1 MWENEANGL
10 WNINLNELNN
20 WILNN
25 ANNFDVN
32 KNINVNVNV
41 NTNGNTTWENVD
53 TGVNLDK
60 LNIQEDAPEQ
70 KETIDFN
77 IDENE
82 LIKNKKHY
90 HIRYWRIFT
99 ISMFT
104 IIVSALVSIFCYFY
118 NDYITNNLTD
128 TESNKTYKFVETVKD
143 FVNTYTKDIIKT
155 STNVDLLG
163 ENWKSELDTL
173 IASNLNYIQKRS
185 ILKTNVANLSN
196 NIISSYTKLNTIKK
210 DISKYGFFPKDLG
223 NIISESESIS
233 SIQNCLT
240 ALEAIKFSSAISVF
254 SYLDTF
260 TDSLAQSLWT
270 EKQTVT
276 DSIKKVTSRW
286 ESDINLYIKNCY
298 LNPFEI
304 WYDCNYIWDFDKYY
318 SIVWDKFDTEFFK
331 ELMKYTDS
339 KLEQTEVPSFTIS
352 FKEFNQESNEIT
364 FDIEINTFKEDEAEL
379 ARIGILSPHIFILN
393 SLINNL
399 KQSRFIIWNDIAIKT
414 IEVTPKT
421 INIWSSTFNV
431 NNSTNT
437 FTVRIKKEN
446 EIEIDDRVYADY

>member
-1 MWENEANGL
+1 MWEAENNQM
-10 WNINLNELNN
+10 WSINLNELNN

-25 ANNFDVN
+25 VNNFDVN
-32 KNINVNVNV
+32 KDINVNVNV
-41 NTNGNTTWENVD
+41 NTSATPEAIDSW
-53 TGVNLDK
+53 VNLDK
-60 LNIQEDAPEQ
+60 LNIQEEAPEV
-70 KETIDFN
+70 KENIDFS

-82 LIKNKKHY
+82 LAKKKQHY
-90 HIRYWRIFT
+90 HIRYRRIFT
-99 ISMFT
+99 LSMLT
-104 IIVSALVSIFCYFY
+104 IIVSVLASVFCYFY
-118 NDYITNNLTD
+118 NDYITNNLSDTD
-128 TESNKTYKFVETVKD
+128 SNKTYKFIETARD

-155 STNVDLLG
+155 SDNTNLLW
-163 ENWKSELDTL
+163 ENWKAELDKL
-173 IASNLNYIQKRS
+173 ISSNLNYIQKRS
-185 ILKTNVANLSN
+185 ILKTNVAELSN
-196 NIISSYTKLNTIKK
+196 SIISNYSNLNTIKK
-210 DISKYGFFPKDLG
+210 DISKYGFFPKDLESV
-223 NIISESESIS
+223 ISESESIS
-233 SIQNCLT
+233 SIQNSLT

-260 TDSLAQSLWT
+260 TDSLAQSLGLD
-270 EKQTVT
+270 KQEVT
-276 DSIKKVTSRW
+276 SSIKKVTNRW

-318 SIVWDKFDTEFFK
+318 NIVWDKFDTKFFK
-331 ELMKYTDS
+331 ELMRYTDS
-339 KLEQTEVPSFTIS
+339 KLEQTEVPSFVIS

-379 ARIGILSPHIFILN
+379 AKWWILSPHIFILN

-399 KQSRFIIWNDIAIKT
+399 KQSRFIIWNDISIKT